1 MASEP
6 STSEK
11 NLLDNDV
18 NMDVEP
24 LSDSITQI
32 NLSGILNK
40 TIQSETQRES
50 PVDEGLIQLTT
61 FIETRGK

>member
-6 STSEK
+6 SRSET

-50 PVDEGLIQLTT
+50 PVDEGLTQSTT
-61 FIETRGK
+61 FIETQGK